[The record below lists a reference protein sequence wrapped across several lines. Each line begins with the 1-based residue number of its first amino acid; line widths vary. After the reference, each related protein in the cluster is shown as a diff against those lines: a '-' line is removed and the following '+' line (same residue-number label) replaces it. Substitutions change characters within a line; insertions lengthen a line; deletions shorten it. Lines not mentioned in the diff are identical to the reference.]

1 MTYSVIVVNTVEK
14 QLDELPE
21 NMKLR
26 VLETIAELAETPR
39 PSGVKKL
46 KCEKDEYRLRI
57 GDYRLRYKI
66 KDKELLI
73 LVIQFKHRREVYRDL
88 K

>member
-1 MTYSVIVVNTVEK
+1 
-14 QLDELPE
+14 
-21 NMKLR
+21 MKLR
-26 VLETIAELAETPR
+26 VLETIAELAGTPR

-46 KCEKDEYRLRI
+46 KCEKDEYQLRI

-73 LVIQFKHRREVYRDL
+73 LVI
-88 K
+88 